1 MNYGASLSST
11 KQYWFKLISVVDT
24 DSFPTMFFTYS
35 AADLQSPELAHL
47 ICPDDSDSRSLRIQ
61 LLLTRFSS
69 TES

>member
-47 ICPDDSDSRSLRIQ
+47 ICPDDSDSQIIENPALADSFL
-61 LLLTRFSS
+61 
-69 TES
+69 